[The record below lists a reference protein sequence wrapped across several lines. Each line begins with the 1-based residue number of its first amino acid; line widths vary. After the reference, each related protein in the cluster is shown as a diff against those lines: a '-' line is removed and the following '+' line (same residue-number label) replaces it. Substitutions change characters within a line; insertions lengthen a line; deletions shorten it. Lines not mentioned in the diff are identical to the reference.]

1 MRTFIFG
8 VTIVGLLASGTPV
21 EAAGPNA
28 PVAVFDLSSRGLKL
42 SLASR
47 QNLSELLAVQL
58 SEGGLPVLFGAEL
71 NGRIAGH
78 KARRKGRCDDAAC
91 QRAIARSIKLDRFVS
106 TRVMRIAKKCHLVGR
121 LLLVDREVAVK
132 SATAV
137 AACDE
142 ASISAGLQMLVK
154 KLNRARSFVPPAALS
169 DVPIPAPEVGGEPG
183 RLSLNSIPWGRV
195 FINGKDLGSL
205 TPLLDY
211 SLSAGR
217 HRVEVETAVGERL
230 RAEVEIWPGE
240 SSTLILRSSG
250 GENSD
255 SSGVGWVSV
264 NTRPWSQV
272 TIDDQHV
279 GMTPLRHRLRPGK
292 HIVRLVFA
300 HGETKTEEVIVRP
313 GHTTRL
319 VTRAATPVAFPF
331 KTKHG
336 LLKLHS
342 SPWGR
347 VWIDGKDSGKAT
359 PVFNEQLPKGK
370 HRITIH
376 FATGG
381 FMTEE
386 VVIREG
392 ETTRKIIRESR

>member
-1 MRTFIFG
+1 MRSFIFSL
-8 VTIVGLLASGTPV
+8 TIIGLFASVTPV
-21 EAAGPNA
+21 DAASPTA

-42 SLASR
+42 SLTTR
-47 QNLSELLAVQL
+47 QSLSELLAVQL
-58 SEGGLPVLFGAEL
+58 SEGGMPVLFGAEL
-71 NGRIAGH
+71 TERIVGH
-78 KARRKGRCDDAAC
+78 KLRSKGRCDDAAC
-91 QRAIARSIKLDRFVS
+91 QRIISRGIELDRFVS
-106 TRVMRIAKKCHLVGR
+106 TRVMRIANKCHLVGR
-121 LLLVDREVAVK
+121 LLQVDREVAVK

-142 ASISAGLQMLVK
+142 ASISSGLQMMVE
-154 KLNRARSFVPPAALS
+154 KLNRARSFSSTVALS
-169 DVPIPAPEVGGEPG
+169 DTPVPAPEVGGEPG

-195 FINGKDLGSL
+195 FIDGQDLGSL

-230 RAEVEIWPGE
+230 QAEVEVWPGE

-250 GENSD
+250 DENSD
-255 SSGVGWVSV
+255 PSGVGWVSV

-313 GHTTRL
+313 GRTTRL

-331 KTKHG
+331 KSAHG

-359 PVFNEQLPKGK
+359 PVFNEQLPSGK

-381 FMTEE
+381 FMTED
-386 VVIREG
+386 VVIRDG